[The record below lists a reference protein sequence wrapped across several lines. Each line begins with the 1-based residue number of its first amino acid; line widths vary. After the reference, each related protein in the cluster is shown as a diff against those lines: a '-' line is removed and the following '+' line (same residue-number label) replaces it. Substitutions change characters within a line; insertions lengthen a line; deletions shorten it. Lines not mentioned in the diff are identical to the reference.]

1 MLKQKAWQRNKY
13 SRTSYFITHIS
24 SSNMKL
30 IIGLGNPG
38 NNHALTRHN
47 AGFLCLD
54 YLGKVWSM
62 SPFELDK
69 KMSGLVSTGLVG
81 REKVLLVKPET
92 FMNAS
97 GTTVSQLVHFY
108 KLEPTDIVVIHDDLD
123 IAPGTYKLTNSSRA
137 AGHNGVSDIIEKL
150 GTQDFTRIRLGI
162 GRPDHSPLHAGSETG
177 TPTKTSCISSHDY
190 VLQNFKEA
198 ELAILSALFP
208 TVKDE
213 LEKWLS

>member
-1 MLKQKAWQRNKY
+1 
-13 SRTSYFITHIS
+13 
-24 SSNMKL
+24 MKL

-54 YLGKVWSM
+54 YLGKVWGM

-97 GTTVSQLVHFY
+97 GTTVSQIVHFY

-162 GRPDHSPLHAGSETG
+162 GRPTEVNGACMP
-177 TPTKTSCISSHDY
+177 SHDF

-198 ELAILSALFP
+198 ELATLSALFP
-208 TVKDE
+208 AVQDE

>member
-1 MLKQKAWQRNKY
+1 
-13 SRTSYFITHIS
+13 
-24 SSNMKL
+24 MKL

-54 YLGKVWSM
+54 YLKKEWGTGEFQ
-62 SPFELDK
+62 PDK
-69 KMSGLVSTGLVG
+69 KMSALISEGTMG
-81 REKVLLVKPET
+81 REKILLVKPET

-137 AGHNGVSDIIEKL
+137 AGHNGVADIIEKL

-162 GRPDHSPLHAGSETG
+162 GRPTEVAGACL
-177 TPTKTSCISSHDY
+177 PSHDF
-190 VLQNFKEA
+190 VLQNFSKE
-198 ELAILSALFP
+198 ELALLTSLFP
-208 TVKDE
+208 QVKDE
-213 LEKWLS
+213 ITK